1 MAHDARP
8 GGSPGPRA
16 SLSGS
21 ETDPIRPTA
30 TSVVDE
36 AEVEEDVDDL
46 GSIDE
51 LLAETDQGWDID
63 AQVLTLKQAAATH
76 PAAEGSRPGPMRP
89 RMPSR
94 SMPLPSPFELAPS
107 APGRAAPALPELSPL
122 PTLQNRSRTPSK
134 APPPLPNQAR
144 KAPPPLP
151 APSERSPAASSVRVP
166 ADMAQADALVDLL
179 SARVTT
185 LEAKD
190 DRVSLSRAHIELAI
204 ASEAI
209 LGDDARAQSHAETA
223 LRVQPSSSAAHA
235 MLRRRQHARAA
246 LPTMLEHLEHELLAA
261 TSEAH
266 KVELLAE
273 KARLLEAIGDRSAE
287 VRATWEQALIHAPNH
302 AAALKGL
309 EVELFARA
317 HASGAPGDWDAL
329 ATHLG
334 RMADAYGSEKR
345 LAAWLHVERAQILER
360 RLGRLDAARG
370 ALERALEL
378 DPSVGPVRDALVRH
392 VAAHA
397 DWGGLASLLEQEARI
412 EGSVARGARLELD
425 AAAICSGRLGDTTR
439 ACELLAKAAARAPT
453 TPLVDRRVLDELV
466 RLHEHEGRWVEAARA
481 RRARIRF
488 ITDPASIAWEL
499 RALAAIAEKQDD
511 LDQAIADVQRALAVD
526 ATDPTLVEML
536 DRLFAASGKH
546 EQRIATW
553 LQEAAR
559 TEDAIRRSKALARAA
574 AICDDI
580 GRPVDAVRHLR
591 SAWVASPGDAE
602 VLDALARLLAPV
614 MSEAVDA
621 GARSLVELYAQA
633 AEHARDL
640 ERKLSYLEKVGLLW
654 EELLGDPARA
664 ARAYEQ
670 VLELDPDRRGAL
682 LGLERTA
689 ARMGDARLLSRALLE
704 EARLADGGG
713 AKLALRTRAAGALS
727 KVDPSRAMQLVREVL
742 AEDFGHPG
750 ARALETRLEEEAG
763 RWELAARSLRA
774 RIDIAPGVPEKVSLW
789 LALAQMQHQRLRKPL
804 EAMQSLEQARALD
817 PSHPVPPEEIARIL
831 EDHDDAHELRS
842 AIERL
847 ATHAA
852 TADERARHLARA
864 AEIDELRLG
873 DDASAARTYQ
883 RALAEAPDDELC
895 AERLTRVLARR
906 GLQPGGQGLGELAAL
921 LGRRVERASSP
932 QVAQALSF
940 ELAALLVEID
950 KEPLRAVSLLES
962 AVAEQPDHVQ
972 ALRTLEALRRRA
984 GELSPLS
991 RVLFKQ
997 GEELLDVRAR
1007 LGALWNL
1014 AALEE
1019 WRLPVGDPAAT
1030 YRQILELD
1038 PTDPGALEATLRR
1051 ELPAARRGDP
1061 RARKTVVG
1069 ALRALV
1075 PFSSDDDTRL
1085 SMQLRLALLLETG
1098 ALETPEA
1105 RAADDMRREALS
1117 RYRDALRIDELSVS
1131 AATGVARLA
1140 GDLQDVEGA
1149 FAAAKSLAELAMEP
1163 RVRARYL
1170 VDGAELL
1177 LGPDTEEGLGTRSS
1191 RRAQAATM
1199 LERALAADPDSIPA
1213 AGRLSTVLLEE
1224 RQGERLVS
1232 AFRAAIGAARSSD
1245 AVVMLGSE
1253 IARVARDELQDL
1265 TVAIDAMRKVRA
1277 AAPQHVPSL
1286 LTLAELCIAQR
1297 SWPEAVDA
1305 LESVTSTSREVT
1317 PKLTALFALASIYE
1331 KVLSRP
1337 EDVDRVLRAALS
1349 VDPSNARALRAL
1361 LRRIAAEAVEDDP
1374 KAQRARRD
1382 EIADLLTRL
1391 ARVEKDPEARTGIL
1405 LELAEVQQ
1413 RREDLPAAERALV
1426 EAVATSPANAR
1437 AFARLSGLYRKPKG
1451 RDDVGHARALSA
1463 VIGLGQELGHADA
1476 RWFAALGQ
1484 LEIQSLGRLRDGIAH
1499 LQRAI
1504 ALDASLHET
1513 RFELASAFERLGAHE
1528 EASRAV
1534 LTMISPSARP
1544 LLSIADPAAGLL
1556 LLERALTA
1564 ERRLD
1569 EAMIVSELRAL
1580 AGELDDGRHAWLRAR
1595 RPGPV
1600 DASHG
1605 GLDRPALV
1613 THVLP
1618 PEGRHILLEVAAA
1631 IAGLEAK
1638 LLRADLAEAGVAS
1651 RERISPRAGH
1661 PTRALL
1667 DRLIK
1672 QLGLGEVELAVSAGV
1687 HRMRVLAQD
1696 VPWIVVPPSLVE
1708 QTEMAQLFTLS
1719 RAAARIAYGV
1729 PWLEELE
1736 PPRIEALLVAAA
1748 RQVVPGYGE
1757 GDLDVLAQKLVA
1769 QQEAG
1774 VARALSRRQRKV
1786 LEELA
1791 PHIAAPSS
1799 RLPSVD
1805 PFVHALLRAE
1815 LRTAFVVTGDL
1826 LTMVDEV
1833 GRIDPS
1839 LARATQTGGPA
1850 ALAAV
1855 LENQLAGDV
1864 VRYGLTGEST
1874 ALRRRI
1880 GSVWA
1885 G

>member
-8 GGSPGPRA
+8 RPTPGARA
-16 SLSGS
+16 SPSDSSADTLQH
-21 ETDPIRPTA
+21 E
-30 TSVVDE
+30 VVDE
-36 AEVEEDVDDL
+36 SELLDDLEDVDDL
-46 GSIDE
+46 AAMDE
-51 LLAETDQGWDID
+51 LLSETDQGWDID
-63 AQVLTLKQAAATH
+63 AEVLTLKHAAATH
-76 PAAEGSRPGPMRP
+76 PEAEGSRPGSMRP

-94 SMPLPSPFELAPS
+94 ALALPTPIELAPPS
-107 APGRAAPALPELSPL
+107 LPDLGALPSM
-122 PTLQNRSRTPSK
+122 QNRSKSQSK
-134 APPPLPNQAR
+134 APPPLPRKPPPPMLSQADRSPGPSQAR
-144 KAPPPLP
+144 V
-151 APSERSPAASSVRVP
+151 PS
-166 ADMAQADALVDLL
+166 DMAQPDALVDLL
-179 SARVTT
+179 TARVAT
-185 LEAKD
+185 LEAED
-190 DRVSLSRAHIELAI
+190 DRVSLARAHLELAI

-209 LGDDARAQSHAETA
+209 LGDDARAQTHAETA
-223 LRVQPSSSAAHA
+223 LRVQPTSSAAHA

-246 LPTMLEHLEHELLAA
+246 LPSMLEHLEHELVAA

-273 KARLLEAIGDRSAE
+273 KARLLEAIGERSAE
-287 VRATWEQALIHAPNH
+287 VRLTWEQALTHAPNH

-317 HASGAPGDWDAL
+317 HNGGTPTDWDAL

-334 RMADAYGSEKR
+334 RMADAYGAEKR

-397 DWGGLASLLEQEARI
+397 DWGALANLLEEEGQIESSIAR
-412 EGSVARGARLELD
+412 AARLELD
-425 AAAICSGRLGDTTR
+425 AAAICKARLSDPGR
-439 ACELLAKAAARAPT
+439 ACDLLERAASRAPT

-466 RLHEHEGRWVEAARA
+466 RLHEHEGRWAEAARA
-481 RRARIRF
+481 RRSRIRF

-499 RALAAIAEKQDD
+499 RSLSAIAEKNDD
-511 LDQAIADVQRALAVD
+511 LETAIADVQRALAVD

-536 DRLFAASGKH
+536 DRLFAATGKH

-559 TEDAIRRSKALARAA
+559 TEDASRRSKALARAA
-574 AICDDI
+574 QICDEI
-580 GRPVDAVRHLR
+580 GRPADAVRHLR

-602 VLDALARLLAPV
+602 VLDSLARLLAPV
-614 MSEAVDA
+614 LSEAVDA

-633 AEHARDL
+633 AEHAQDTA
-640 ERKLSYLEKVGLLW
+640 RKVAYLEKVGLLW

-670 VLELDPDRRGAL
+670 VLEIDRDRRGAL

-689 ARMGDARLLSRALLE
+689 ARLGDARLLSRALLE
-704 EARLADGGG
+704 EARLSDNGVS
-713 AKLALRTRAAGALS
+713 KLALRTRAAGALS
-727 KVDPSRAMQLVREVL
+727 KIDPSRAAQLVREVL
-742 AEDFGHPG
+742 AEDFGHPA

-763 RWELAARSLRA
+763 RWELAARSMRA
-774 RIDIAPGVPEKVSLW
+774 RIDIAPTTAEKVSLW
-789 LALAQMQHQRLRKPL
+789 LALAQLQHQRLRKPL

-817 PSHPVPPEEIARIL
+817 PAHPVPPEEIARVL
-831 EDHDDAHELRS
+831 ENHGDAHELRS

-847 ATHAA
+847 AIHASS
-852 TADERARHLARA
+852 ADERARHLARA

-873 DDASAARTYQ
+873 DDASAVRTYQ
-883 RALAEAPDDELC
+883 RALAEAPDDDLV
-895 AERLTRVLARR
+895 AERLTRVMSRR
-906 GLQPGGQGLGELAAL
+906 GLSPGGPGLGELATL
-921 LGRRVERASSP
+921 LARRVERASSP
-932 QVAQALSF
+932 EAAQALSF

-950 KEPLRAVSLLES
+950 KEPQRAVSLLES
-962 AVAEQPDHVQ
+962 AIAEQSDHVQ

-997 GEELLDVRAR
+997 GEELLDSRAR

-1051 ELPAARRGDP
+1051 ELPSARRGEA
-1061 RARKTVVG
+1061 RARKTVVS

-1098 ALETPEA
+1098 ALEQQDA
-1105 RAADDMRREALS
+1105 RTADDMRHEALR

-1140 GDLQDVEGA
+1140 GELSDAEGA
-1149 FAAAKSLAELAMEP
+1149 FVAAKSLAELAMDP

-1177 LGPDTEEGLGTRSS
+1177 LGPDTDEGLGHPAD
-1191 RRAQAATM
+1191 RRAVAASM
-1199 LERALAADPDSIPA
+1199 LERALSADPDSISA

-1224 RQGERLVS
+1224 HQGERLVS
-1232 AFRAAIGAARSSD
+1232 AFRSAIAAAHSAD

-1253 IARVARDELQDL
+1253 IARVARDVLEDL
-1265 TVAIDAMRKVRA
+1265 TIAIDAMRRVRA

-1297 SWPEAVDA
+1297 AWPEAVDA
-1305 LESVTSTSREVT
+1305 LEAVTSTSREVT

-1349 VDPSNARALRAL
+1349 ADPNNARALRSL
-1361 LRRIAAEAVEDDP
+1361 LRRIAAEPVEDDP
-1374 KAQRARRD
+1374 RAQKTRRD

-1391 ARVEKDPEARTGIL
+1391 TRVEKDPEQRTAIL

-1413 RREDLPAAERALV
+1413 RREDLVAAERALV
-1426 EAVATSPANAR
+1426 EAVATSPGSAR
-1437 AFARLSGLYRKPKG
+1437 AFARLSGLFRKPKG
-1451 RDDVGHARALSA
+1451 RDDVGHARALTT
-1463 VIGLGQELGHADA
+1463 VISLGQDLGTVDA

-1484 LEIQSLGRLRDGIAH
+1484 LEIQALSRLRDGITH

-1504 ALDASLHET
+1504 ALDGTLHEA

-1528 EASRAV
+1528 DASRTI
-1534 LTMISPSARP
+1534 LGMISPSARP

-1556 LLERALTA
+1556 LLERTLTR
-1564 ERRLD
+1564 ERRMD
-1569 EAMIVSELRAL
+1569 EAMVVSELRAL
-1580 AGELDDGRHAWLRAR
+1580 SGELDDGRHAWLRAR
-1595 RPGPV
+1595 RPGPI
-1600 DASHG
+1600 DLSHG
-1605 GLDRPALV
+1605 VLDRPTLV

-1618 PEGRHILLEVAAA
+1618 SEGRHILLEVAAA
-1631 IAGLEAK
+1631 IAGIEAK
-1638 LLRADLAEAGVAS
+1638 LLRADLSEIGVAS

-1667 DRLIK
+1667 DRLIR

-1696 VPWIVVPPSLVE
+1696 VPWIVIPPSVVE
-1708 QTEMAQLFTLS
+1708 QTEMAQLVTLA

-1729 PWLEELE
+1729 PWLEEMA
-1736 PPRIEALLVAAA
+1736 PPHIEALLVAAA
-1748 RQVVPGYGE
+1748 RQVVPGYGAE
-1757 GDLDVLAQKLVA
+1757 DVDVLSTKLVA
-1769 QQEAG
+1769 QHEAG

-1791 PHIAAPSS
+1791 PHIAAPGS
-1799 RLPSVD
+1799 RPPPVD
-1805 PFVHALLRAE
+1805 PFVNALLRAE
-1815 LRTAFVVTGDL
+1815 LRTAFIITGDL
-1826 LTMVDEV
+1826 LTLIDEM
-1833 GRIDPS
+1833 GPLDS
-1839 LARATQTGGPA
+1839 TLQRATHVPSPS
-1850 ALAAV
+1850 ALAAA
-1855 LENQLAGDV
+1855 LEHPIAGDII
-1864 VRYGLTGEST
+1864 RFAMTTEAT
-1874 ALRRRI
+1874 ALRRRL